1 MKHVVSVAL
10 VLVGIIHLLPL
21 PGVLGRKRLESLY
34 GISIEDPNLVIVM
47 RHRAVLFGILGAF
60 FLIAALR
67 VELQALALIVGFV
80 SVMSFLWLAR
90 SVGGYN
96 AQVARVYVADLAA
109 LALLVFGACAYVI
122 QCVT

>member
-1 MKHVVSVAL
+1 MKHVVSVTL

-34 GISIEDPNLVIVM
+34 GISIEDPDLLIVM
-47 RHRAVLFGILGAF
+47 RHRAVLFEILGAF
-60 FLIAALR
+60 FLVAALR
-67 VELQALALIVGFV
+67 VELQAVALIVGFG

-96 AQVARVYVADLAA
+96 GQVARVYVADLAA
-109 LALLVFGACAYVI
+109 LALLVTGACAYVI
-122 QCVT
+122 QRAT

>member
-34 GISIEDPNLVIVM
+34 GISIEDPNLMIVM
-47 RHRAVLFGILGAF
+47 RHRAVLFAILGAF
-60 FLIAALR
+60 FLVAALR
-67 VELQALALIVGFV
+67 VELQALALILGFV

-109 LALLVFGACAYVI
+109 LALLVIGACAYVI
-122 QCVT
+122 EHAT